1 MFTRLRKNRF
11 AVMFSVVLTM
21 TLGAISSVNA
31 LNAPDLGLF
40 CGDYNLQARVEMARL
55 WQGTPLEG
63 SLPNFSPTETNATH
77 CGACTMPHAA
87 NVVKAQPLPNGPVP
101 VVLGHSRLPEG
112 VVPLPSPYASF
123 TTRAPP
129 VVLT

>member
-11 AVMFSVVLTM
+11 MVMFSVVLSIA
-21 TLGAISSVNA
+21 LGAISSVNA

-40 CGDYNLQARVEMARL
+40 CGDYSLQARVEMARL

-63 SLPNFSPTETNATH
+63 SLPATSKSETNATH
-77 CGACTMPHAA
+77 CGACTTPHAA
-87 NVVKAQPLPNGPVP
+87 TVVKAQPLPRGPVP
-101 VVLGHSRLPEG
+101 VVLGVAGLHDTA
-112 VVPLPSPYASF
+112 VPLPSPYASF

-129 VVLT
+129 VVLI